1 MVQKNNAGYWH
12 MTSLTPTCA
21 RHSMPIT
28 LNVQVHKHGEGPE
41 GDIGALFGGWGD
53 CCSGFN
59 FALLLCFVY
68 AVLFADFHHV
78 LLPERINEEL

>member
-21 RHSMPIT
+21 RRSMPIT

-41 GDIGALFGGWGD
+41 GDIGALFWGVGGLLFWFQLCIVTLFCL
-53 CCSGFN
+53 CCPV
-59 FALLLCFVY
+59 C
-68 AVLFADFHHV
+68 
-78 LLPERINEEL
+78 